1 MSSAQI
7 NQVPTASAF
16 TPLAVPGCALWLD
29 GADQTSMTL
38 TQSTIA
44 NWRDKSGNGYMAL
57 SFSNAVSPPTWTS
70 NVQNGRGVIQYAA
83 GNGSYVS
90 SFTISPTMTVFA
102 LYYPIGQTT
111 NSPPIEQSVNSAL
124 NPGFLLQAAANNF
137 TIRGS
142 IPGPSNLVLSNVTMT
157 WSAYAGA
164 QAYTWTLYESTVGTT
179 GPWTQINS
187 AATAS
192 TSATHTPMTI
202 SNYYY
207 FTVIV
212 TTATGVSPPNAST
225 PAQLTSS
232 ALLAPTNLILTI
244 PAGTSAT
251 ATMAWTAASGATT
264 YSWILYTSA
273 TAAYVGT
280 LLTSGSTAGTSATY
294 GITIGSYNY
303 FSVRSVTSALISA
316 AAFSAIVGQQIVPPT
331 GLTISVTGATIT
343 MSWTAYTA
351 ATSYAWTLYSN
362 SIYAYGGSSVTTGT
376 VTGSPP
382 ASSATYSSAVA
393 GTYYYYTLTVTT
405 PGGTGYTSGPATSSI
420 LQVVLPTSIV
430 ATGGTSSTS
439 PLGYTVYTFTSSA
452 TWALTSP
459 ASFTAQTLVVGGG
472 GAGE

>member
-38 TQSTIA
+38 NQSTLT

-57 SFSNAVSPPTWTS
+57 SFSNSVAPPTW
-70 NVQNGRGVIQYAA
+70 VAGLQNGRGVVQYAV
-83 GNGSYVS
+83 GNGSFVS

-157 WSAYAGA
+157 WNAYTGA
-164 QAYTWTLYESTVGTT
+164 QTYTWTLYESTVGIT
-179 GPWTQINS
+179 GPWTQINTAS
-187 AATAS
+187 TAS
-192 TSATHTPMTI
+192 TSAAHTPMTI
-202 SNYYY
+202 GNYYY
-207 FTVIV
+207 FTVVV
-212 TTATGVSPPNAST
+212 TTQTGVSPPNAST

-251 ATMAWTAASGATT
+251 ATLAWTGSAGATT
-264 YSWILYTSA
+264 YSWILFTSA

-294 GITIGSYNY
+294 GVTIGSYNY
-303 FSVRSVTSALISA
+303 FSVRAVTSALISA
-316 AAFSAIVGQQIVPPT
+316 AAFSAIVGEQIVPPT
-331 GLTISVTGATIT
+331 GLTITASGTTVT

-362 SIYAYGGSSVTTGT
+362 SIYAYSGSSVTTGT

-382 ASSATYSSAVA
+382 ATTASYSSAIA
-393 GTYYYYTLTVTT
+393 GTYYYFTLTVTT
-405 PGGTGYTSGPATSSI
+405 PGGTGYTSGPATSAIVQDVVALTYTYTSGSI
-420 LQVVLPTSIV
+420 
-430 ATGGTSSTS
+430 TSST
-439 PLGYTVYTFTSSA
+439 
-452 TWALTSP
+452 LTTTGFP
-459 ASFTAQTLVVGGG
+459 G
-472 GAGE
+472 GATVTAWNSTYTSLFNPR